1 VVLNLCNRIPEICV
15 INSFIGGFM
24 FNKIFT
30 VLVVVIGTA
39 VFVLADEPAD
49 KKAKAVAMAD
59 EIISMRSNLA
69 KTFIKPDTEITE
81 ETFKK
86 VCGAVGKRVKE
97 ITEKEGVK
105 IRHAATKY
113 RNPLNAATPEEA
125 EALAQFSKDKKLKET
140 ADTVEKEG
148 KKYYRYT
155 KPIFVE
161 EACLACHGAK
171 DKRPKFIIEKYSDD
185 KAYDFKVGE
194 LRGVISVMIPI
205 EGGEK

>member
-1 VVLNLCNRIPEICV
+1 
-15 INSFIGGFM
+15 M

-30 VLVVVIGTA
+30 VLVVAIGTA

-69 KTFIKPDTEITE
+69 KTFIKPDAEITE

-97 ITEKEGVK
+97 ISEKEGVK

-113 RNPLNAATPEEA
+113 RNPKNAAMPSEDEM
-125 EALAQFSKDKKLKET
+125 LAKFQKDKSLKEIW
-140 ADTVEKEG
+140 TVYEEKIVDEG
-148 KKYYRYT
+148 YHQYYYYT

-161 EACLACHGAK
+161 ESCLACHGAK
-171 DKRPKFIIEKYSDD
+171 DKRPKFVTEKYADD
-185 KAYDFKVGE
+185 KAYDFKVGD
-194 LRGVISVMIPI
+194 LRGMISIMIPLT
-205 EGGEK
+205 GEHR